1 MALIYSDT
9 AMLVDLLF
17 TQAEQTKEGR
27 KVILLTLPSLWKKKK
42 KHSLQVSAL
51 IAVASMLFE
60 TPVITSG
67 LLVFIKR
74 E

>member
-42 KHSLQVSAL
+42 ALPSGVSTD
-51 IAVASMLFE
+51 SR
-60 TPVITSG
+60 S
-67 LLVFIKR
+67 
-74 E
+74 

>member
-42 KHSLQVSAL
+42 HSLQVSAL